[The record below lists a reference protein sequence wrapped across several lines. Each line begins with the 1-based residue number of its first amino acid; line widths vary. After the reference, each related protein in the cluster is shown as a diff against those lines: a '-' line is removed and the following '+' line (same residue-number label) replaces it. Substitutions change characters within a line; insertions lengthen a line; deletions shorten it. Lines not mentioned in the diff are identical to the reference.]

1 MTLGIFMAGC
11 VGITLVAISVSL
23 LGLMGLIIRDIIK
36 GRL

>member
-1 MTLGIFMAGC
+1 MTLGIFMTGC
-11 VGITLVAISVSL
+11 IGISLVAISVSF